1 MEKRTLIWSV
11 VSGTVS
17 AKSANMQLAAETTYL
32 EATRVPPQ
40 NCFPVA
46 LTRAT
51 IQGYLLG

>member
-1 MEKRTLIWSV
+1 MIWSV
-11 VSGTVS
+11 VRGMGRVDG
-17 AKSANMQLAAETTYL
+17 SANMQLAAETTYL